1 MPLLHIVVWNPKFSE
16 TIKRAPSKFFS
27 WIQRVFNIFCDT
39 HVWIIELF
47 ASGTWV
53 APQLSSNTKTFRN
66 IKRTPSLLLRYR
78 DIKTKKLDKLWWHP
92 AKIYGN
98 FCARETKNVNFN
110 VFSAFVCFRP
120 IFWREGKAHFFF
132 AHSFFSEI
140 CECHANIVCRLI
152 SIWYITYMRCLRKK
166 MVPTWKAPT
175 FYKLVICFSKLS
187 HSFVFLCSKLKFF
200 LISSKMKRMN
210 LLPILQQMPQNWTL

>member
-1 MPLLHIVVWNPKFSE
+1 MTQNVLDKKSWCTLLFTKCFDTKNLQKNKSVTLRNSLALSVNKWWKKIMPLLREVLWNPKFSE

-27 WIQRVFNIFCDT
+27 WIQRVFNILCDT
-39 HVWIIELF
+39 HLWIIEHF

-78 DIKTKKLDKLWWHP
+78 DIKTKKFAKLWWHH

-120 IFWREGKAHFFF
+120 IFWREGKAHFIS
-132 AHSFFSEI
+132 AHSFF
-140 CECHANIVCRLI
+140 
-152 SIWYITYMRCLRKK
+152 
-166 MVPTWKAPT
+166 
-175 FYKLVICFSKLS
+175 
-187 HSFVFLCSKLKFF
+187 
-200 LISSKMKRMN
+200 
-210 LLPILQQMPQNWTL
+210 